1 MIICRLK
8 GGLGNQLFQY
18 AFGYVLSKKGEDTLY
33 IDVEWFDTEGNV
45 PWLTKRSYELNK
57 FAIPSAK
64 IIKHKNIPVIAR
76 FCSHRFVR
84 RLLALGKIDNI
95 NVGDWLIVSTTS
107 SFNYMNLP
115 RCKNVLLNGYFD
127 NHAAVYLDGYLDG
140 LREEFK
146 CKIRSDSMQKLL
158 NEIASN
164 EYTTSIHV
172 RRTDQ
177 MHETGH
183 KANLEYYKKAIAFIR
198 SKQPNTIFYVFSD
211 DIDWCR
217 VVFSEESNFVFASDK
232 NDKDALR
239 DFVGM
244 KACDNNII
252 AYSTYSWWAA
262 MLNSNLNKIVVSPHF
277 YDSIDFLPNEWIQ
290 IDS

>member
-18 AFGYVLSKKGEDTLY
+18 AFGYVLSKKNDDILM
-33 IDVEWFDTEGNV
+33 IDAEWFDTEGDV
-45 PWLTKRSYELNK
+45 PWLVKRSYEMNK

-64 IIKHKNIPVIAR
+64 IIKHKNIPIIVR
-76 FCSHRFVR
+76 FYSHRFVR
-84 RLLALGKIDNI
+84 RSFALAKIDNI
-95 NVGDWLIVSTTS
+95 KVGNWLIVSTTS

-127 NHAAVYLDGYLDG
+127 NHAAVYLKGYLDG
-140 LREEFK
+140 LRKEFE
-146 CKIRSDSMQKLL
+146 CKTCTDSTNRLL
-158 NEIASN
+158 NEIASH
-164 EYTTSIHV
+164 ESTTSIHV

-177 MHETGH
+177 MHESGH
-183 KANLEYYKKAIAFIR
+183 KADLGYYKKAINFIR
-198 SKQPNTIFYVFSD
+198 RSHPNTVFYVFSD

-217 VVFSEESNFVFASDK
+217 EIFSGEDNFVFATDK
-232 NDKDALR
+232 TDKDALR
-239 DFVGM
+239 DFAGM

-262 MLNSNLNKIVVSPHF
+262 ILNNNSNKIVISPRF
-277 YDSIDFLPNEWIQ
+277 YDSIDFLPDEWIQ
-290 IDS
+290 IE